1 MHKQCTWSDGTIH
14 YQVVGTGIPVV
25 LLHGFG
31 EDSSIWNAPIAHLQ
45 KSCTLIIPDL
55 PGTGLSE
62 WKSTQNISLQQNPID
77 HSPPKGV
84 LGTFTIDTLAD
95 AVYAM
100 LANEKINQCF
110 MLGHSMGGYI
120 TLAYAEKYPKQL
132 LGFGLIHSTAFSDSE
147 EKKNNRL
154 RGIEM
159 MDKYGGFTFLKNT
172 IPNLFGTSFKKNH
185 PEIIEALI
193 EKSASIPTSSLQAY
207 YYAMM
212 QRPDRTAV
220 LQGNPLP
227 VLFVLGTEDVAAP
240 LNDVLQQTHLPLNSY
255 IHILDGIGHMGM
267 LESTER
273 IHQYI
278 DAFIH
283 QS

>member
-1 MHKQCTWSDGTIH
+1 MHKDCIWTDGTIH
-14 YQVVGTGIPVV
+14 YQVLGKGIPVV

-31 EDSSIWNAPIAHLQ
+31 EDSSIWNASIVHLQ
-45 KSCTLIIPDL
+45 KTCTLIIPDL

-62 WKSTQNISLQQNPID
+62 WKSTQHISLQQNAID
-77 HSPPKGV
+77 HSP
-84 LGTFTIDTLAD
+84 FTIHTLAD
-95 AVYAM
+95 AVHAM
-100 LANEKINQCF
+100 LKNENIDECF

-120 TLAYAEKYPKQL
+120 TLAYAEKYPNEL
-132 LGFGLIHSTAFSDSE
+132 LGFGLIHSTAFTDSE

-159 MDKYGGFTFLKNT
+159 MHKYGGFAFLKNT
-172 IPNLFGTSFKKNH
+172 IPNLFGDRFKKSH
-185 PEIIEALI
+185 PEIIEELI
-193 EKSASIPTSSLQAY
+193 EKSASIPTTSLQAY

-212 QRPDRTAV
+212 QRPDRTAI

-273 IHQYI
+273 INQYI
-278 DAFIH
+278 DAFVH

>member
-1 MHKQCTWSDGTIH
+1 MHKHCTWSDGTIH

-31 EDSSIWNAPIAHLQ
+31 EDSSIWDASIAHLQ
-45 KSCTLIIPDL
+45 KTCTLIIPEL
-55 PGTGLSE
+55 PGTGSSE
-62 WKSTQNISLQQNPID
+62 WKSTQHISLQQNAI
-77 HSPPKGV
+77 HNSQ
-84 LGTFTIDTLAD
+84 FTIHNLAD
-95 AVYAM
+95 AVHAM
-100 LANEKINQCF
+100 LKNENISQGF

-132 LGFGLIHSTAFSDSE
+132 LGFGLIHSTAFADSE

-154 RGIEM
+154 RGIEL
-159 MDKYGGFTFLKNT
+159 MDKYGGFAFLKNT
-172 IPNLFGTSFKKNH
+172 IPNLFGTTFKKNH
-185 PEIIEALI
+185 SEIIEKLI
-193 EKSASIPTSSLQAY
+193 EKSAAIPTSTLQAY

-212 QRPDRTAV
+212 QRPDRTTV

-267 LESTER
+267 LESTES

>member
-1 MHKQCTWSDGTIH
+1 MHKHCTWSDGTIH

-31 EDSSIWNAPIAHLQ
+31 EDSSIWNAQITHLQ
-45 KSCTLIIPDL
+45 KTCTLIIPDL

-62 WKSTQNISLQQNPID
+62 WKSAQQISPQQNPID
-77 HSPPKGV
+77 LSP
-84 LGTFTIDTLAD
+84 FTIHTLAE
-95 AVYAM
+95 AVHAM
-100 LANEKINQCF
+100 LENENINQYF

-132 LGFGLIHSTAFSDSE
+132 LGFGLIHSTAFADSE

-159 MDKYGGFTFLKNT
+159 MDKYGGFAFLKNT
-172 IPNLFGTSFKKNH
+172 IPNLFGDHFKKSH
-185 PEIIEALI
+185 SEIIVELI
-193 EKSASIPTSSLQAY
+193 EKSASIPTASLQAY

-212 QRPDRTAV
+212 QRPNRTAI

-255 IHILDGIGHMGM
+255 IHILEGIGHMGM

-273 IHQYI
+273 INQYI
-278 DAFIH
+278 DAFVH